1 MTVGPPDRLVESA
14 ATVPA
19 GKAPTLLRV
28 ATWNIHDA
36 IGRDGRRD
44 GARVARVIAALDAP
58 IVGLQEVACG
68 SGDGCDIETLAALTG
83 RQWRAF
89 PTHGRADVERGNAL
103 LTSLPITAVR
113 FHDLAIAG
121 REPRAA
127 LQVDLS
133 LGALRVRVVVTHL
146 GLRAGERRRQVARLL
161 AFVRDDDVDAT
172 LLLGDINE
180 WFMWGRP
187 LRWLHRRFGSHQA
200 PRSFPSGLPVLALD
214 RVWAH
219 PPGSVTRIGAVRSG
233 EARDASD
240 HLPVVATLRLPPARG
255 VGAA

>member
-1 MTVGPPDRLVESA
+1 MTVGQRNQLLASDVPPQPA
-14 ATVPA
+14 KATEVV
-19 GKAPTLLRV
+19 RV

-58 IVGLQEVACG
+58 IVGLQEVACS
-68 SGDGCDIETLAALTG
+68 SGDGCDIEALAAATG
-83 RQWRAF
+83 RQWRAI

-103 LTSLPITAVR
+103 LTSLPIAGVR
-113 FHDLAIAG
+113 FHDLAIVG

-127 LQVDLS
+127 LQVDLV
-133 LGALRVRVVVTHL
+133 LDGRRLRVVVTHL

-161 AFVRDDDVDAT
+161 AFVRDDDVDGT

-187 LRWLHRRFGSHQA
+187 LRWLHRRFGSHRA

-219 PPGSVTRIGAVRSG
+219 PRGSVTHIGAIRDG
-233 EARDASD
+233 EAREASD
-240 HLPVVATLRLPPARG
+240 HLPVVATFRLPPRRG
-255 VGAA
+255 REAA

>member
-1 MTVGPPDRLVESA
+1 MTASERERVPVLEA
-14 ATVPA
+14 ASPA
-19 GKAPTLLRV
+19 EVRV

-58 IVGLQEVACG
+58 VVGLQEVACG
-68 SGDGCDIETLAALTG
+68 SDDGCDVQALAAATG
-83 RQWRAF
+83 QGWRAVR
-89 PTHGRADVERGNAL
+89 THGRADVERGNAL
-103 LTSLPITAVR
+103 LTSLPIANVR

-133 LGALRVRVVVTHL
+133 LGDRMMRVVVTHL

-187 LRWLHRRFGSHQA
+187 LRWLHRRFGSHHA
-200 PRSFPSGLPVLALD
+200 PRSFPSGLPLLALD

-219 PPGSVTRIGAVRSG
+219 PPGCVSQIGAVRAG
-233 EARDASD
+233 EARVASD
-240 HLPVVATLRLPPARG
+240 HLPVVATLRLPPFRRAEL
-255 VGAA
+255 V